1 MATTANL
8 LVQQGTTYS
17 ARIAVKDSSDT
28 AINLSG
34 YTTRGTAR
42 HSYGSTG
49 VLVDLAPA
57 VVSGSPAN
65 WDSLASGL
73 VDIDLSASTTATLP
87 VAQGVYDVEMYN
99 DAGTVTRI
107 LQGKVL
113 ISPEVTS

>member
-1 MATTANL
+1 MATSANL
-8 LVQQGTTYS
+8 LIQQGTTYS
-17 ARIAVKDSSDT
+17 ARIAVKDADAA

-34 YTTRGTAR
+34 YHTRGKAR

-49 VLVDLAPA
+49 VLIDLAPA

-73 VDIDLSASTTATLP
+73 VDIALSASSTASLP